1 MRTKKALVSVFVS
14 ASMLVAVSLAVGACS
29 AGGDDE
35 AAAEAPAALTSEEA
49 AGGFEG
55 VIEAVEAAPP
65 AEMPAAEEPAAEPP
79 ALTEALVEDK
89 IGDLGAIPVSQS
101 TPGVPTRVIQNA
113 SLSVTVAK
121 GDFET
126 AVDRARQIAASLSG
140 FVTGSTASQGGD
152 ERLVRGTMVLRV
164 PQDRYAS
171 AMSQLTKLGTVVGR
185 QESGTDVSLQYI
197 DLESR
202 ARHLQAVET
211 QLLGFLNETKTVA
224 DALVIQDRLN
234 VVQLQLEE
242 IRGQLRYLDDQSSFA
257 TITFDVAERGAPAAK
272 PAEKKDDGWGFR
284 DAWNAAGSGF
294 QSVIG
299 GLFVALVT
307 AGPILVAL
315 LIAAF
320 AVRGYLRRRRP
331 VAPPPPASP
340 AELPSS

>member
-1 MRTKKALVSVFVS
+1 VI
-14 ASMLVAVSLAVGACS
+14 
-29 AGGDDE
+29 
-35 AAAEAPAALTSEEA
+35 EEA
-49 AGGFEG
+49 
-55 VIEAVEAAPP
+55 EAAPP
-65 AEMPAAEEPAAEPP
+65 AEMPPAAEPAAE
-79 ALTEALVEDK
+79 ASVQAQTVADDK
-89 IGDLGAIPVSQS
+89 IGDLGTIPVGQS
-101 TPGVPTRVIQNA
+101 TPGIPTRVIQNA
-113 SLSVTVAK
+113 SLSVTVPE

-152 ERLVRGTMVLRV
+152 DRLVRGTIVLRV

-171 AMSQLTKLGTVVGR
+171 AMSQLAKLGTVVGR
-185 QESGTDVSLQYI
+185 QESGTDVSLQYV

-224 DALVIQDRLN
+224 DALIIQDRLN

-257 TITFDVAERGAPAAK
+257 TITFDVAEHGAPVGK
-272 PAEKKDDGWGFR
+272 PAEKDNGWGFR
-284 DAWNAAGSGF
+284 DAWNAAVSGF
-294 QSVIG
+294 ESVIG
-299 GLFVALVT
+299 GLLVALVT

-331 VAPPPPASP
+331 VAPALPATP
-340 AELPSS
+340 AESSSS